1 MSEFSELL
9 KATASLLWPI
19 LGFVALFLFRNE
31 IANAIGRIRKGK
43 FLGQEVE
50 LGDELVRLQKTA
62 TEASEEVHLLGYFI
76 DYTNEA
82 LLKELRRALGLLPLA
97 IASGTPQF
105 NKKAGN
111 IVSSLPQT

>member
-1 MSEFSELL
+1 M
-9 KATASLLWPI
+9 
-19 LGFVALFLFRNE
+19 
-31 IANAIGRIRKGK
+31 
-43 FLGQEVE
+43 
-50 LGDELVRLQKTA
+50 
-62 TEASEEVHLLGYFI
+62 HLLGYFI